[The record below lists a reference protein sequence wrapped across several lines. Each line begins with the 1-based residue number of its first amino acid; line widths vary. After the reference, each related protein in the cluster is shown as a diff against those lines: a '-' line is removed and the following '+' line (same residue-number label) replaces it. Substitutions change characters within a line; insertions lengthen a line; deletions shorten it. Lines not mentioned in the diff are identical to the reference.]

1 MENKGLV
8 HIYTGDG
15 KGKTTAAV
23 GLLVRAVGASRKT
36 LFCQFLK
43 GRDTA
48 ELSPLAQLGVTIFR
62 TDAVKKFIW
71 NMDEDEKKIC
81 VKSHQMC
88 YNKMKAAVMSGQYDM
103 AVLDE
108 VIVAAA
114 YGLVDQADL
123 CRLIK
128 AKPVHTELILTGRN
142 AVEPLLSYADYIS
155 DIRMVKHPYEK
166 GIAARRG
173 IEY

>member
-23 GLLVRAVGASRKT
+23 GLLVRAVGASKKG

-43 GRDTA
+43 GRQTS
-48 ELSPLAQLGVTIFR
+48 ELSPLLKLGVTILR

-81 VKSHQMC
+81 VKSHQVC
-88 YNKMKAAVMSGQYDM
+88 YNKMKAAVMSGEYDI

-108 VIVAAA
+108 VIAAA
-114 YGLVDQADL
+114 AEGLIDETDL
-123 CRLIK
+123 CRLIE

-142 AVEPLLSYADYIS
+142 APKPLLSRADYVS
-155 DIRMVKHPYEK
+155 DVRMIKHPYES